1 MPSTLIAPAV
11 EFAEV
16 PRKKWTRDE
25 CAQLGA
31 ILDVHQ
37 YELIEGELIQKMG
50 KNHPHS
56 LALML
61 LVEWLRTIFP
71 GRTVGQEIAIDV
83 RPEDNP
89 TSDPEPDAVVFSQP
103 YALLIPRPKATEVRL
118 LVEVS
123 DRTLAFDMSQK
134 AALYARAAI
143 ADYWVL
149 DVVGRRLIVHRRPQ
163 SGAYQEVV
171 AYAEAEAV
179 APLAAPDSLVVVGT
193 LL

>member
-11 EFAEV
+11 EFESV

-25 CAQLGA
+25 CAQLGT
-31 ILDVHQ
+31 ILDLHE
-37 YELIEGELIQKMG
+37 YELINGELIKKMG

-89 TSDPEPDAVVFSQP
+89 SSDPEPDAVVLTKP
-103 YALLIPRPKATEVRL
+103 YNELMPRPKPADVRL

-123 DRTLAFDMSQK
+123 DSTLAFDLKPK
-134 AALYARAAI
+134 AALYARAEI
-143 ADYWVL
+143 VEYWVL
-149 DVVGRRLIVHRRPQ
+149 DVANHRLIVHRRPQ
-163 SGAYQEVV
+163 GGDYQDIKV
-171 AYAEAEAV
+171 YAESESV
-179 APLAAPDSLVVVGT
+179 APLAAPESPVVVAS
-193 LL
+193 LF